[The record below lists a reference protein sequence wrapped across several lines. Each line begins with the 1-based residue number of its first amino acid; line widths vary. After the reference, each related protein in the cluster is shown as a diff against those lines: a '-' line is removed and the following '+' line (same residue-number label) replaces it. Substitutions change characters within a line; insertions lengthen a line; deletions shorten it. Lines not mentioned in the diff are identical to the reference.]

1 MLPYFW
7 NRKKPLNALVSLHR
21 DGRMIAGL
29 LEKFGL
35 GTIGG
40 SSNAS
45 GAAVKLMHSL
55 KDDTAIC
62 IIPDGPRGPRMH
74 MGRSPLYYAQKTGK
88 PIACISYSI
97 ANSFRITKS
106 WDHMMIPLPFS
117 RGICTVSE
125 AMSVPADADNNELET
140 YRLRLEEQLNRISRE
155 CDIKM
160 GLIPD
165 EPGICK
171 NQTEENGQPR

>member
-40 SSNAS
+40 SSNENAS

-62 IIPDGPRGPRMH
+62 IIPD
-74 MGRSPLYYAQKTGK
+74 RSRDPGCIWDALLFIMRKK
-88 PIACISYSI
+88 PENLSPV
-97 ANSFRITKS
+97 FRTAS
-106 WDHMMIPLPFS
+106 PTLS
-117 RGICTVSE
+117 
-125 AMSVPADADNNELET
+125 A
-140 YRLRLEEQLNRISRE
+140 
-155 CDIKM
+155 
-160 GLIPD
+160 
-165 EPGICK
+165 
-171 NQTEENGQPR
+171 